1 MRTYVLAI
9 SGIIA
14 AGSLLSLMLPEG
26 QTKKYVKGI
35 LSLIILYVVISPLPK
50 LLSSDFDIKNVI
62 GADYTEYSSDED
74 FLDGISANS
83 FKTREKLLAD
93 YLSGKG
99 VKATVRFVGKT
110 GNAKEIDYV
119 NVILAREAFTADK
132 SNSIDID
139 EIRKSAAAFS
149 GVAEEDIRVF
159 YERR

>member
-50 LLSSDFDIKNVI
+50 LFASDFDIENVI

-93 YLSGKG
+93 YLSATG

-110 GNAKEIDYV
+110 GNEKEIDYV

-132 SNSIDID
+132 SNSIDIGALKS
-139 EIRKSAAAFS
+139 EISKFS
-149 GVAEEDIRVF
+149 GVPEDKLRVF
-159 YERR
+159 YER